1 MHGTSDQGWFYVYL
15 CVGWFGH
22 MCHGM
27 AMAILGPAQPYL
39 AQNVGVLNEQINFIW
54 TGRGVGSCLA
64 AIMTGLVFKS
74 LLRKRWQK
82 LVFLG
87 SFILCEVCLLVL
99 CRGSL
104 LLKYWC
110 QVLNSFED
118 LALHSFS
125 SIADRGLLKF
135 LLPCR
140 KFCLYCVHVGAREIS
155 TVHAGV

>member
-27 AMAILGPAQPYL
+27 SMAILGPAQPYL
-39 AQNVGVLNEQINFIW
+39 AQNVGVLNQQINFIW

-87 SFILCEVCLLVL
+87 SFILC
-99 CRGSL
+99 
-104 LLKYWC
+104 
-110 QVLNSFED
+110 
-118 LALHSFS
+118 
-125 SIADRGLLKF
+125 
-135 LLPCR
+135 
-140 KFCLYCVHVGAREIS
+140 
-155 TVHAGV
+155 AGVFVGLVPWVTSFKIFFILNIFFG